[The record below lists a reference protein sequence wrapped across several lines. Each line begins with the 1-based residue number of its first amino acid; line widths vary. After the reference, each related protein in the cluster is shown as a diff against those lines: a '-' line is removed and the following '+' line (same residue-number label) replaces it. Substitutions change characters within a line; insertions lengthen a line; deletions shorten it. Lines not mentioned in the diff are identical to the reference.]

1 MARRKTKQ
9 QVKPVPQKAVPV
21 KGKVM
26 VQHVI
31 SPGEPFIS
39 MKKVVARY

>member
-9 QVKPVPQKAVPV
+9 QIKPVAHKTVPV

-31 SPGEPFIS
+31 RSGEPVVS
-39 MKKVVARY
+39 NKKVVTIY